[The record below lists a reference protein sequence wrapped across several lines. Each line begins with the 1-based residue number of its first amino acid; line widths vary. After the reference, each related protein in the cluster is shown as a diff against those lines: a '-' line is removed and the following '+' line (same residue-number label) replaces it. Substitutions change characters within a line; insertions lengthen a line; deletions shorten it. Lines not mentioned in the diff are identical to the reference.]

1 MLYLIFKSLISGIMI
16 GIISEVAKKYPGLGG
31 LIASLPL
38 ISVIGIIWLW
48 NDTQN
53 LSKIVE
59 HSYSTL
65 FFVIPSLPFFIVLPI
80 CIKTGIPFWIAISS
94 ACIVTI
100 LLYIVMIKSSSIF
113 GIKV

>member
-1 MLYLIFKSLISGIMI
+1 MLYLIFKSLISGLMI

-38 ISVIGIIWLW
+38 ISVIGIIWIW

-65 FFVIPSLPFFIVLPI
+65 FFVIPSLPFFIILPV
-80 CIKTGIPFWIAISS
+80 CLKNGFSFWISVLT

-100 LLYIVMIKSSSIF
+100 LLYIIMIKSSSIF

>member
-1 MLYLIFKSLISGIMI
+1 MLYLIFKSLISGIMM

-48 NDTQN
+48 NDTQD
-53 LSKIVE
+53 LGKIVE

-65 FFVIPSLPFFIVLPI
+65 FFVLPSLPFFIILPI
-80 CIKTGIPFWIAISS
+80 CLKNGFSFWIAILT
-94 ACIVTI
+94 ACIATI
-100 LLYIVMIKSSSIF
+100 LLYIIMLRASSIF
-113 GIKV
+113 GIKI